1 MANVRAAGWASGG
14 PPPFVQFPTWL
25 GKNSRRNKRARLLA
39 ELGLHMAAHTSGG
52 RESVRLDYLTSMRA
66 RLFAPLVAA
75 SKSGGE
81 RVEPA
86 TAALRVAELL
96 DEYGL
101 SKVRR
106 EGGQT
111 ALQAGIRA
119 GARKGVGP
127 KHVCGC
133 GARGVRRTQAPLT
146 AGQRVCG
153 DLQTE
158 TRVAGRSQTWRY
170 APSHRRLYF
179 SGAERSFR
187 RGRGCPTQAHEAS
200 YRGPPGGMQRS

>member
-75 SKSGGE
+75 SKTGGE

-101 SKVRR
+101 SKVRGNGR
-106 EGGQT
+106 QPGLPERM
-111 ALQAGIRA
+111 QAGVEKGRA
-119 GARKGVGP
+119 TSSG
-127 KHVCGC
+127 
-133 GARGVRRTQAPLT
+133 
-146 AGQRVCG
+146 
-153 DLQTE
+153 
-158 TRVAGRSQTWRY
+158 GR
-170 APSHRRLYF
+170 P
-179 SGAERSFR
+179 AEFLCCSLLI
-187 RGRGCPTQAHEAS
+187 
-200 YRGPPGGMQRS
+200 